1 MNDMASQRELLNYRQ
16 LWKEG
21 NVKKRQT
28 KDVELGTTKK
38 RIVYRTEEKYLKG
51 KGKGEKNE
59 M

>member
-1 MNDMASQRELLNYRQ
+1 MASQRELLNYRQ